1 MNNMK
6 EIDPRDKEYYRDKIS
21 TVDSAGKRV
30 WIYPKAP
37 KGKFYSARSIVAVF
51 LLTLLFAGPFLTIND
66 HPFLLLDFLG
76 RKFYIF
82 GITFWPQ
89 DLHLFG
95 IALITLIVSIV
106 LFTSVFGRIFCGWM
120 CPQTIFMELV
130 FRRIERWIE
139 GGPKEQ
145 KKLSAASWTV
155 KKIFMKGFKSLIFFA
170 IAFIIGNTLL
180 AYIIGKDELFK
191 IITEPISEH
200 FGGFTAMMI
209 FSFLFFANFMF
220 FREQSCT
227 LVCPYGRLQ
236 DVLLDENSIVVH
248 YDFGRGEPH
257 GKGKRTKDSKFG
269 DCIDCHHCVDVC
281 PTGIDIRN
289 GTQLECVNCTAC
301 IDSCNMIMDKVKKP
315 RGLIRYDS
323 YNNIAGNKKSIFN
336 VRVVGYTA
344 VLVVLLGVL
353 SLLLASRKPIEATIL
368 RTPGTLYQEVIE
380 DHITNM
386 YNIKVVNKSYEKR
399 EISLRLVSP
408 TTGVIRM
415 VNKLSLVENDLNE
428 SVFFIDIPKSV
439 ISSTKVPIT
448 IEILSGGTPIEIYE
462 TAFVAPIIKTE

>member
-1 MNNMK
+1 MK
-6 EIDPRDKEYYRDKIS
+6 EIDPRDEEYYRDKIS

-51 LLTLLFAGPFLTIND
+51 LLALLFAGPFLTISG

-76 RKFYIF
+76 RRFYIF
-82 GITFWPQ
+82 GIAFWPQ

-95 IALITLIVSIV
+95 IALITLVVFIV
-106 LFTSVFGRIFCGWM
+106 LFTSVFGRIFCGWI

-139 GGPKEQ
+139 GGSKEQ
-145 KKLSAASWTV
+145 KKLSAAPWTV
-155 KKIFMKGFKSLIFFA
+155 NKIFKKVLKSLIFFA

-191 IITEPISEH
+191 IITEPVAEH
-200 FGGFTAMMI
+200 TGGFTAMMI
-209 FSFLFFANFMF
+209 FSFIFFADFMF
-220 FREQSCT
+220 FREQSCI

-236 DVLLDENSIVVH
+236 GVLLDEDSIVVH
-248 YDFGRGEPH
+248 YDFGRGEPR
-257 GKGKRTKDSKFG
+257 GKGKQTEDSKFG

-301 IDSCNMIMDKVKKP
+301 IDSCNTIMDKVSKP
-315 RGLIRYDS
+315 HGLIRYDS
-323 YNNIAGNKKSIFN
+323 YNNIASGKKNIFN
-336 VRVVGYTA
+336 PRIIGYTT
-344 VLVVLLGVL
+344 VLIVLLGVL
-353 SLLLASRKPIEATIL
+353 SLLLALRKPIEATIL
-368 RTPGTLYQEVIE
+368 RTPGTLYQEIVE

-408 TTGVIRM
+408 TDGVIRM
-415 VNKLSLVENDLNE
+415 MSKLSLAADDLSE
-428 SVFFIDIPKSV
+428 SVFFIDIPKSS
-439 ISSTKVPIT
+439 ILNTRVPII
-448 IEILSGGTPIEIYE
+448 IEVLSGGTPIEIYE
-462 TAFVAPIIKTE
+462 TAFVAPIVKTE